1 MIKTVFN
8 FKCIY
13 RYACVTYYFFLCLI
27 LNIFMYLHGLH
38 TNFNNGPFDKN

>member
-13 RYACVTYYFFLCLI
+13 RYACVTYYFF
-27 LNIFMYLHGLH
+27 FVF
-38 TNFNNGPFDKN
+38 NFKCIHAFTWVTY